1 MKKTANIQG
10 FKINLLKYAE
20 ALDFVKESLDNGEN
34 IQIVTI
40 NPEMIMSA
48 KKNPEFKDV
57 LKYSE
62 LVIPDGV
69 GIKIALK
76 LKGINQ
82 EQIRGVEFARSLVEL
97 ASKYGY
103 KLAIVGA
110 KSEINEKLVVKLKE
124 QYPNLN
130 IVYNRDGYFTND
142 DEVIQEIKNSG
153 ANLVF
158 SALGAPKQELFNAKL
173 KNALQGVAAI
183 GLGGTFD
190 VLTGSVEE
198 APSIYRK
205 LGLEWLYRTVKQ
217 PERFKRIFPTLPLF
231 LFHSIMD
238 VVKDNTKNNL
248 VKSRLFYR
256 FREMN

>member
-1 MKKTANIQG
+1 MSKVAKIQG
-10 FKINLLKYAE
+10 FKINLLKYQE

-40 NPEMIMSA
+40 NPEFIEAA
-48 KKNPEFKDV
+48 KKNPDFASV

-82 EQIRGVEFARSLVEL
+82 EQIRGVDFAQSLIEL

-103 KLAIVGA
+103 KLALVGA
-110 KSEINEKLVVKLKE
+110 KPEINEKLTSILKE
-124 QYPNLN
+124 KYPNLN

-142 DEVIQEIKNSG
+142 DEVIENIKNSG

-158 SALGAPKQELFNAKL
+158 SALGAPKQEFFNAKL
-173 KNALQGVAAI
+173 KNVLQGVAAI

-190 VLTGSVEE
+190 VLSGSIKP

-231 LFHSIMD
+231 LFHSIMEAG
-238 VVKDNTKNNL
+238 VKENHD
-248 VKSRLFYR
+248 
-256 FREMN
+256 